1 MQQYYAIL
9 GYEVNQLKLLRDEI
23 EQLIGQA
30 LVKAG
35 ISGDN
40 WRQMLAPSRDT
51 TQGDLSLPCFP
62 LAKQLSRNP
71 VELAQTIADEISS
84 NPAIGEVSAVGGYLN
99 IKANMNWL
107 AQQVLSGK
115 VRIGDALGT
124 INSTGRKVLIEHTSA
139 NPNGPFH
146 VGRARN
152 AILGDSLVRLHRL
165 FGNEVRAEYYVD
177 DMGKQVAVLAWALAN
192 LSKEEVEQTL
202 VGRDGV
208 NPRWS
213 GKADHETVRWYQAAQ
228 KMREGENAQA
238 IEDEIGRLVHASEN
252 GDQEVLNRFEAAYQ
266 PVLDGMLMTLN
277 RLGINFD
284 TFTKESKF
292 VIDGDVAKLM
302 QRLSEMDIYGEA
314 DNGAGYLDLG
324 QRGLKGKTEFFF
336 RRGDGSSLYA
346 TRDIAYH
353 MWKWQQSDD
362 LINVLGEDHKLQG
375 KQVAMALTELGERVP
390 EVLFYSFIKLPEGKM
405 STRKGNVVF
414 MDDLLEEAQ
423 AQAATIVRE
432 LRPDYSESKVLEIA
446 EAVGVSAVRFNIIK
460 VSPDKGFTFR
470 WEEALAFEAG
480 SAPFIMYS
488 HTRAHSVMLRC
499 IEAGADVDSIIASQ
513 IDYSQQEMP
522 TGLVELLRT
531 IARHND
537 ILDKAVNMRKPHLF
551 AAQLLDLANAYNG
564 FYRDCHILVE
574 GVPNPFYLQVSE
586 VARNLLKTGMQGVGI
601 IPIEQM

>member
-1 MQQYYAIL
+1 M
-9 GYEVNQLKLLRDEI
+9 KLLRDEV
-23 EQLIGQA
+23 EELIGQA
-30 LVKAG
+30 LAKSGVT
-35 ISGDN
+35 GDN
-40 WRQMLAPSRDT
+40 WRNMLAPSRDT
-51 TQGDLSLPCFP
+51 SQGDLSLPCFP
-62 LAKQLSRNP
+62 LAKQLSKNP
-71 VELAQTIADEISS
+71 IELAQTIANEISS
-84 NPAIGEVSAVGGYLN
+84 HPAIGQVMAVGGYLN
-99 IKANMNWL
+99 IKADMSWL

-115 VRIGDALGT
+115 VRIGDPFGSLS
-124 INSTGRKVLIEHTSA
+124 STGRKVLIEHTSA

-192 LSKEEVEQTL
+192 LSEQQVEEKL

-208 NPRWS
+208 NPRWA

-228 KMREGENAQA
+228 QIREEGDAQA
-238 IEDEIGRLVHASEN
+238 IEEEIGRLVHASEH
-252 GDQEVLNRFEAAYQ
+252 GDQEVLQQFEAAYQ
-266 PVLDGMLMTLN
+266 PVLDGMLTTLS
-277 RLGINFD
+277 RLGIDFD
-284 TFTKESKF
+284 TFTKESEF
-292 VIDGDVAKLM
+292 VINGDVAKLM
-302 QRLSEMDIYGEA
+302 QRLSKMEIYGEA

-353 MWKWQQSDD
+353 MWKWQQSDE

-375 KQVAMALTELGERVP
+375 KQVGMTLQELGQKVP
-390 EVLFYSFIKLPEGKM
+390 DIMFYSFIKLPEGKM

-423 AQAATIVRE
+423 AQAASVVRE
-432 LRPDYSESKVLEIA
+432 LRPDYQEQQVLEIA
-446 EAVGVSAVRFNIIK
+446 EAVGVSAVRFNIVK

-488 HTRAHSVMLRC
+488 HTRAHSVMKRC
-499 IEAGADVDSIIASQ
+499 IEAGADVDSILAAE
-513 IDYSQQEMP
+513 IDYSNQEMP
-522 TGLVELLRT
+522 NGLIELLRT

-537 ILDKAVNMRKPHLF
+537 VLGKAVNLRKPHLF
-551 AAQLLDLANAYNG
+551 ATQLLDLANAYNG

-574 GVPNPFYLQVSE
+574 GIPNPFYLQISE
-586 VARNLLKTGMQGVGI
+586 TARNLLKTGMQGIGI
-601 IPIEQM
+601 IPLEQM

>member
-1 MQQYYAIL
+1 M
-9 GYEVNQLKLLRDEI
+9 KLLRDEV
-23 EQLIGQA
+23 EELIGQA
-30 LVKAG
+30 LAKSG
-35 ISGDN
+35 INGDN
-40 WRQMLAPSRDT
+40 WRKMLAPSRDT
-51 TQGDLSLPCFP
+51 SQGDLSLPCFP
-62 LAKQLSRNP
+62 LAKQLSKNP
-71 VELAQTIADEISS
+71 VEFAQEIAEEISS
-84 NPAIGEVSAVGGYLN
+84 HPAIGQVIAVGGYLN
-99 IKANMNWL
+99 IKADMNWL

-115 VRIGDALGT
+115 VRVGDPFGSLS
-124 INSTGRKVLIEHTSA
+124 STGRKILIEHTSA

-192 LSKEEVEQTL
+192 LSKQQVEETL
-202 VGRDGV
+202 AGRDGV
-208 NPRWS
+208 NPRWT

-228 KMREGENAQA
+228 KIREEEDAQS
-238 IEDEIGRLVHASEN
+238 IEDEIGRLVHASEH
-252 GDQEVLNRFEAAYQ
+252 GDQEVLQQFEAAYQ
-266 PVLDGMLMTLN
+266 PVLDGMLTTLS
-277 RLGINFD
+277 RLGIEFD
-284 TFTKESKF
+284 TFTKESEF
-292 VIDGDVAKLM
+292 VINGDVAKLM
-302 QRLSEMDIYGEA
+302 QRLSEMEIYGEA

-353 MWKWQQSDD
+353 MWKWQQSDE

-375 KQVAMALTELGERVP
+375 KQVGMTLEELGEKVP
-390 EVLFYSFIKLPEGKM
+390 EIMFYSFIKLPEGKM

-423 AQAATIVRE
+423 AQAASVVRE
-432 LRPDYSESKVLEIA
+432 LRPDYQEQQVLDIA
-446 EAVGVSAVRFNIIK
+446 EAVGVSAVRFNIVK

-488 HTRAHSVMLRC
+488 HTRAHSVMKRC
-499 IEAGADVDSIIASQ
+499 VEAGADIDSIIATK
-513 IDYSQQEMP
+513 IDCSNQEMP
-522 TGLVELLRT
+522 SGLVELLRT

-537 ILDKAVNMRKPHLF
+537 VLDKAVNMRKPHLF
-551 AAQLLDLANAYNG
+551 ATQLLDLANAYNG

-586 VARNLLKTGMQGVGI
+586 IARNLLRTGMQGVGI

>member
-1 MQQYYAIL
+1 M
-9 GYEVNQLKLLRDEI
+9 KLLRDEI

-51 TQGDLSLPCFP
+51 SQGDLSLPCFP

-71 VELAQTIADEISS
+71 VELAQAIADEISS

-107 AQQVLSGK
+107 AKQVLTGK
-115 VRIGDALGT
+115 VRIGDPLGT
-124 INSTGRKVLIEHTSA
+124 MNSTGRKVLIEHTSA

-202 VGRDGV
+202 SGRDGV

-266 PVLDGMLMTLN
+266 PVLDGMLMTLS
-277 RLGINFD
+277 RLGIDFD

-302 QRLSEMDIYGEA
+302 QRLSEMEIYGEA
-314 DNGAGYLDLG
+314 ENGAGYLDLG

-423 AQAATIVRE
+423 AQAATIVRG

-522 TGLVELLRT
+522 TGLIELLRT